1 MGSVMEDK
9 RIALVTES
17 GNGLGKMIA
26 ELLRDNSYSV
36 IVAASGKSYEALTQ
50 LCESDENCKVV
61 EVDFT
66 SDKSLSQLKHFVYS
80 YYGKLDLLIN
90 NAEVVNGFGQKIN
103 QIDLEDVKHLFEV
116 NFFSVLKLIQMLKP
130 LLEKGDNPKIIN
142 VTSALGD
149 VNKMKDKTFCY
160 SDYSLTAY
168 ATSKAALNMY
178 TLLQAR
184 EFKPSKISIHAF
196 DPVVRKY
203 CTYNSVVLGED
214 VRQEFIDLIS

>member
-1 MGSVMEDK
+1 MGSVMEEK
-9 RIALVTES
+9 RIALVTEA

-26 ELLRDNSYSV
+26 DILLNHNYKV
-36 IVAASGKSYEALTQ
+36 ILAAAGKSYELLTE
-50 LCESDENCKVV
+50 LYMGGEDCKVV

-66 SDKSLSQLKHFVYS
+66 SDKSLCQLKHLLYS

-103 QIDLEDVKHLFEV
+103 QIELEDVKYLYEV
-116 NFFSVLKLIQMLKP
+116 NFFAVLRLIQLTKP
-130 LLEKGDNPKIIN
+130 LLEKSENPKIIN

-149 VNKMKDKTFCY
+149 VNKMKDKSFCY

-178 TLLQAR
+178 TLLQAK
-184 EFKPSKISIHAF
+184 EFKPSKIAIHAF

-203 CTYNSVVLGED
+203 CTYNSVVIGED
-214 VRQEFIDLIS
+214 VRNEFIDLIS